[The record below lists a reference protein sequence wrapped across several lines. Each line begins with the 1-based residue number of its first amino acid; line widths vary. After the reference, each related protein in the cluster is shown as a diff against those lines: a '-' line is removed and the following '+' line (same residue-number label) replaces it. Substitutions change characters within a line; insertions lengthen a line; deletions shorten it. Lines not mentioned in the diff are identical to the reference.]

1 MLVSA
6 KQIRQTSD
14 YLLAGL
20 IAVELLILIAYL
32 GSIAFAGKVYH
43 PVDFDGQ
50 ATLPSLLQALHF
62 LAIGCLILWLLPQLR
77 SRFPHPSRP
86 FLITFAVLVFYAA
99 IDELLKIHLHLHQL
113 LAGHDWKWL
122 YLSLF
127 VAIMVWHY
135 RDFVVLWHHYR
146 RETCLVL
153 LGIGVFVL
161 GGYGSEML
169 RDFLSAGASYQAIAR
184 EQILGVSIENL
195 RVAYEESSELAG
207 ENLILYA
214 CLQFVG
220 KRLDS
225 Q

>member
-6 KQIRQTSD
+6 KQILQTSD

-32 GSIAFAGKVYH
+32 GSISVSGKVYH
-43 PVDFDGQ
+43 PVDFDEQ

-62 LAIGCLILWLLPQLR
+62 LALFCLILWLLLQPR
-77 SRFPHPSRP
+77 ARFPHPSRP

-99 IDELLKIHLHLHQL
+99 IDELFKIHLHLHQL
-113 LAGHDWKWL
+113 LAGGDWKWL

-127 VAIMVWHY
+127 TAIMVWRY
-135 RDFVVLWHHYR
+135 RDGVALWHHNR

-161 GGYGSEML
+161 GGYGSEIL
-169 RDFLSAGASYQAIAR
+169 KDFLSAGASYQVLTR
-184 EQILGVSIENL
+184 EHIFEVSLENL
-195 RVAYEESSELAG
+195 RVAYEESSELVG

-220 KRLDS
+220 KRLDT

>member
-1 MLVSA
+1 
-6 KQIRQTSD
+6 
-14 YLLAGL
+14 
-20 IAVELLILIAYL
+20 
-32 GSIAFAGKVYH
+32 
-43 PVDFDGQ
+43 
-50 ATLPSLLQALHF
+50 
-62 LAIGCLILWLLPQLR
+62 
-77 SRFPHPSRP
+77 
-86 FLITFAVLVFYAA
+86 
-99 IDELLKIHLHLHQL
+99 
-113 LAGHDWKWL
+113 
-122 YLSLF
+122 
-127 VAIMVWHY
+127 MVWHY

-169 RDFLSAGASYQAIAR
+169 KDFLSTGGSYQAIAR